1 MTMLYFCR
9 LDLTMETI
17 EAVLNSMKLE
27 SYIDKFHEE
36 VIDLDL
42 LKDLDDNQLKE
53 IFEKIGM
60 KVGEQMKIRKYF
72 QHLSYSKRH
81 NTEYLIL

>member
-1 MTMLYFCR
+1 
-9 LDLTMETI
+9 METI
-17 EAVLNSMKLE
+17 EAVLRSMGFE

-53 IFEKIGM
+53 MFEKIGM
-60 KVGEQMKIRKYF
+60 KAGEQMKIRKYF
-72 QHLSYSKRH
+72 QHLREKGK
-81 NTEYLIL
+81 NVI